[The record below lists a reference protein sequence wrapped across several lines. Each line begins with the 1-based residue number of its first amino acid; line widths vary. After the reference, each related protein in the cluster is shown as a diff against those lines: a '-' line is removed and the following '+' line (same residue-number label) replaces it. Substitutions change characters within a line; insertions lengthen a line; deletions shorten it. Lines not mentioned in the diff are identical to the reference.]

1 MFGYVTPCKSEL
13 KIKEYEVFTAYY
25 CGLCKSIKSNF
36 GNMPRLTLNY
46 DMTFLA
52 VLHDSLSEGCLKPSE
67 SFCILHPQ
75 KKKKV
80 IINTEALTYAS
91 FCNVALSYYKLVDDV
106 VDDKSLKSKALSL
119 ALKPYFKKF
128 PDKYKPIVITI
139 SERLKELSYI
149 EAKDTLSLDEIADP
163 FSTLTGEILSFNQDP
178 SIKEDLYWLGY
189 NLGKWIYT
197 IDALDDLKED
207 MAKNKFNP
215 IAKIYNKNNLSY
227 NELYESIKDRID
239 FILLSCGQQTVLC
252 FNRLPIKR
260 NKNLLLNILEFGLQE
275 KIDKVYKGVTV
286 NA

>member
-36 GNMPRLTLNY
+36 GNMPRLALNY

-52 VLHDSLSEGCLKPSE
+52 VLHDSLSDGCLKPTQ
-67 SFCILHPQ
+67 SFCILHPK

-80 IINTEALTYAS
+80 IVNTEALNYAS
-91 FCNVALSYYKLVDDV
+91 FCNVALTYYKLVDDV

-128 PDKYKPIVITI
+128 PDNYRPMLDII
-139 SERLKELSYI
+139 SQRLKELSSI
-149 EAKDTLSLDEIADP
+149 EAKETFSLDEIADP
-163 FSTLTGEILSFNQDP
+163 FSVLTGEILSFNQDS

-197 IDALDDLKED
+197 IDAIDDLKED
-207 MAKNKFNP
+207 MDKNKFNP
-215 IAKIYNKNNLSY
+215 ITKIYNKDNLSY
-227 NELYESIKDRID
+227 IELYGSIKDRLD
-239 FILLSCGQQTVLC
+239 FILFSCGQQTLEC
-252 FNRLPIKR
+252 FNRLPIKK
-260 NKNLLLNILEFGLQE
+260 NKNLLLNVLEFGLQE
-275 KIDKVYKGVTV
+275 KIYKVLKGVTE